1 MVTFNPAEVPH
12 LFLGFNSYG
21 HTTSDSGLTALLNR
35 EDFEDGI
42 PTNTLVELVTN
53 ICLRDGLE
61 HICDENLTEEG
72 LLDLN
77 EDCMVPAVS
86 LKDWL
91 AYMAG
96 K

>member
-1 MVTFNPAEVPH
+1 MVTFNPHEVPH

-21 HTTSDSGLTALLNR
+21 HTTSDSGLTEVLNG
-35 EDFEDGI
+35 FEDGI
-42 PTNTLVELVTN
+42 PTNVLVELVTN
-53 ICLRDGLE
+53 ICHRDGLE

-91 AYMAG
+91 AHMAG
-96 K
+96 N